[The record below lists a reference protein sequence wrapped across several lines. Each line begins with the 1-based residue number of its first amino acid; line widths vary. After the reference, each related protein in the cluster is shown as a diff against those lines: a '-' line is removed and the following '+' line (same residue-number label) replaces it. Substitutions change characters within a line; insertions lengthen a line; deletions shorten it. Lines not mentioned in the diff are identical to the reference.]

1 MTARGEA
8 GNCPCAAA
16 ATALSLTGFLPPA
29 SPHYRTSPAEEPG
42 PTDISTRAEGCNRP
56 RIKSGEVRGWGKRSE
71 RSVVVGGSATIAAP
85 NLSPSHKP
93 QGKIPK
99 PHHRAPPTHP
109 EKHSPKPTK
118 TSAKPRKHS
127 QTFPEIESK
136 FNDSLRLWRKF
147 THNIKSLT
155 SRPLEK
161 TAKKRIH
168 LRKTLS
174 ALLPNSANLARR
186 SLRLRIAAVL
196 IPRDTSSAPPSWAG
210 TSPAAAGPPFEPSS
224 KAIPPASRSSAPH
237 RPGRRRGY

>member
-1 MTARGEA
+1 MREA
-8 GNCPCAAA
+8 Q
-16 ATALSLTGFLPPA
+16 
-29 SPHYRTSPAEEPG
+29 RE
-42 PTDISTRAEGCNRP
+42 
-56 RIKSGEVRGWGKRSE
+56 KRSG
-71 RSVVVGGSATIAAP
+71 RRKRRVIIAPP

-99 PHHRAPPTHP
+99 PHHRAPLTHP
-109 EKHSPKPTK
+109 EKHSPKPAK
-118 TSAKPRKHS
+118 TPAKRRKHS

-136 FNDSLRLWRKF
+136 FNDSRRLLGKF
-147 THNIKSLT
+147 TCNIKALT

-161 TAKKRIH
+161 TAKKRTH

-174 ALLPNSANLARR
+174 ALLPSLANLPRR

-224 KAIPPASRSSAPH
+224 RAVPPASRSSAPH
-237 RPGRRRGY
+237 RPGRRRGC